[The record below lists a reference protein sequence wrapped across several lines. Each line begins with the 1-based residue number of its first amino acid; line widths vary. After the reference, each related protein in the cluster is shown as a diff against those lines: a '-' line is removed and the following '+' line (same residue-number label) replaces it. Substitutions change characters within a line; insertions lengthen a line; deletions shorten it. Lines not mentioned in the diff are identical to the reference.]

1 MTLGLQQPYSFWD
14 SVARPSPLI
23 SEPEEHEGVNN
34 VEEPKPMTPIPPSA
48 NDGQRKVETIIFST
62 SITKGIKVREVNDKI
77 DDDGLVSIR
86 RFHGAK
92 AAHVKEYL
100 WVHLRDVRP
109 KTAVIQTGGNDLPTP
124 RFNPVPVATI
134 AADVIES
141 GLICRGYGVKNVFI
155 SGVPIRRKYYLQNRC
170 AELNTIL
177 RELCKL
183 HDFTFIDNSAIKLE
197 HLQNDG
203 VHLADEGSN
212 ILRDNYIHFL
222 NSAYWDNIIATY
234 C

>member
-1 MTLGLQQPYSFWD
+1 M
-14 SVARPSPLI
+14 
-23 SEPEEHEGVNN
+23 
-34 VEEPKPMTPIPPSA
+34 
-48 NDGQRKVETIIFST
+48 
-62 SITKGIKVREVNDKI
+62 KVREVNDGI

-100 WVHLRDVRP
+100 WVHLKDVRP
-109 KTAVIQTGGNDLPTP
+109 TTAVIQTGGNDLPTP
-124 RFNPVPVATI
+124 RFSPVPVRTI
-134 AADVIES
+134 ANDVIES
-141 GLICRGYGVKNVFI
+141 GLICRNYGVKNVFI
-155 SGVPIRRKYYLQNRC
+155 SSVPIRRKYYLQNRC
-170 AELNTIL
+170 AELNDIL
-177 RELCKL
+177 RDLCMV
-183 HDFTFIDNSAIKLE
+183 HDFTFIDNSDITVD

-212 ILRDNYIHFL
+212 LLRDKYIHYL